1 MLKTTL
7 ELFKV
12 NAINSLK
19 LNDKKRKKMGPLFL
33 GCFMIA
39 LFIAFFVYSFTFS
52 QFLKEYEITYLIFP
66 GFVGMGMIAMLMIST
81 YKARGALFG
90 FKDVD
95 LLFSMPIPESS
106 ILAYK
111 ITNMMLFNYIISF
124 LTVVPTSIGYALLE
138 PIGATYIPFVFL
150 TFLFA
155 PLIPTL
161 IAGLFGYVIG
171 YLSSKSKHRSIIETF
186 SSLLIIFIFILLS
199 TKIKDGLGYLLESA
213 TDLSTFTK
221 KIFYPL
227 YWIQTGICDGN
238 IVNMLLFVLT
248 SIVSFTIFVFILK
261 HLFIKINKKMKESF
275 SSKNFKMP
283 ELKTETPLMAMFKKE
298 FSLYTQS
305 SIYMLNTCF
314 GAISMLL
321 FSISSFFF
329 ETNIISEYILKLTNI
344 NISNFQVLV
353 IICGIMAPLS
363 CTTPASISMEGKGL
377 WVCREMPV
385 KEMTIFISKIM
396 VDLSLILP
404 INIIAM
410 LLLSISFGLT
420 WTERI
425 LLFLLLVFVGLTMTQ
440 FGLLL
445 NLKYPKLKFQSQTEA
460 VKESLSASLAVY
472 IPIAVAF
479 IIGLTYAI
487 IQIEF
492 NIFMMILIGVFSIT
506 SIICYFILNSYGVKK
521 FKELYC

>member
-1 MLKTTL
+1 
-7 ELFKV
+7 
-12 NAINSLK
+12 
-19 LNDKKRKKMGPLFL
+19 
-33 GCFMIA
+33 
-39 LFIAFFVYSFTFS
+39 
-52 QFLKEYEITYLIFP
+52 
-66 GFVGMGMIAMLMIST
+66 MGMIAMLMIST

-227 YWIQTGICDGN
+227 YWIQSGICDGN

-248 SIVSFTIFVFILK
+248 SID
-261 HLFIKINKKMKESF
+261 
-275 SSKNFKMP
+275 P
-283 ELKTETPLMAMFKKE
+283 
-298 FSLYTQS
+298 
-305 SIYMLNTCF
+305 
-314 GAISMLL
+314 
-321 FSISSFFF
+321 
-329 ETNIISEYILKLTNI
+329 
-344 NISNFQVLV
+344 
-353 IICGIMAPLS
+353 
-363 CTTPASISMEGKGL
+363 
-377 WVCREMPV
+377 
-385 KEMTIFISKIM
+385 
-396 VDLSLILP
+396 
-404 INIIAM
+404 
-410 LLLSISFGLT
+410 
-420 WTERI
+420 
-425 LLFLLLVFVGLTMTQ
+425 
-440 FGLLL
+440 
-445 NLKYPKLKFQSQTEA
+445 
-460 VKESLSASLAVY
+460 
-472 IPIAVAF
+472 
-479 IIGLTYAI
+479 
-487 IQIEF
+487 
-492 NIFMMILIGVFSIT
+492 
-506 SIICYFILNSYGVKK
+506 
-521 FKELYC
+521 